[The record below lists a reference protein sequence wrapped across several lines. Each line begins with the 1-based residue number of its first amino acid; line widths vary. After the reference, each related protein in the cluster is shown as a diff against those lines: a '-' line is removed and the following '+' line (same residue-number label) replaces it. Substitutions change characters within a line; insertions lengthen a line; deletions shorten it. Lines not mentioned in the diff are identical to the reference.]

1 MKLYYMKGACS
12 MVPHTALEWIGKP
25 YEAQGVTLPET
36 KTPEYLAMNPQGAVP
51 LLIDGELALSQ
62 NVAIL
67 QYLDALNPQA
77 KLFGSTDEVAKA
89 RAWRWLAFLNADV
102 HKAFGPLF
110 HLPDYVKDEGVKAD
124 MQQAAR
130 ASIVRMLGQADAHLA
145 SHPWLGDAISV
156 ADVYLF
162 VILRWA
168 KGMKIDLSSLPN
180 LAGFFDRVAADPGV
194 QKVMA
199 DEGVKA

>member
-1 MKLYYMKGACS
+1 MKLYYLKGACS
-12 MVPHTALEWIGKP
+12 MVPHTALEWIGKS
-25 YEAQGVTLPET
+25 YEAQGVTLAET

-180 LAGFFDRVAADPGV
+180 LAGFYDRVAADPGV

-199 DEGVKA
+199 EEGIQA